1 MLRTTI
7 LACATALC
15 FAACAA
21 STTASAAPAAGA
33 SRKPAVRGL
42 VLLGYS
48 YGVGPAGSLVHRRGG
63 RTRCWEAECGG
74 GTVPIDD
81 KYVMRGCALTPP
93 GHPLPPHC
101 QGIPGVPRGATR
113 PLRR

>member
-15 FAACAA
+15 FAASAA
-21 STTASAAPAAGA
+21 STTASAAPAAKA
-33 SRKPAVRGL
+33 PRMP
-42 VLLGYS
+42 VLLGYN
-48 YGVGPAGSLVHRRGG
+48 YAHIGTGGALVHRRGG